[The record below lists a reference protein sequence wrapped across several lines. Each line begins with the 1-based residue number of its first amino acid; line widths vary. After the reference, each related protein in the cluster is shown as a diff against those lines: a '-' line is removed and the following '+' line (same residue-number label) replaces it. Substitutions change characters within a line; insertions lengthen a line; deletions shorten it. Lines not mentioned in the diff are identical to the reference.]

1 MPTIEKLTERVAP
14 TTPEASVAEVFAW
27 FTSHPDALAL
37 PVVVDGRP
45 VGLIDRQDFLLKL
58 AEPLGHSRY
67 ASRPIH
73 RMMDPEPAVVEYDV
87 RISAFSEA
95 VLKNTAANM
104 LRGFIVTRQ
113 GQYFGIGTAISLLHH
128 VNQAQTRQIDSL
140 TSEVSELRHIGSNSP
155 QLAQAK
161 SEFVSML
168 QREFEVPFHAI
179 QTFSHLLQQ
188 QPLSLNARQNV
199 HSILDSV
206 EDARNLLGN
215 ACDLVLLDSGSFE
228 LELEATPLRDLMDSI
243 AIEWMP
249 LAESY
254 GVTIMSSYEGDTELA
269 AMVDQKRFRKT
280 FNTLIESSL
289 RLVRNGIIEVRLKA
303 EVIDD
308 RVHLKGR
315 VRDDGPGLDPEQL
328 DKPFGDLGLAQ
339 NVSMTTAKKLLDNL
353 GGQLWFENN
362 TGRGATYA
370 FDVTVPCAINEQPV
384 AEKVA
389 YLELTDVQR
398 RPHVLIADDNTTNRV
413 VAQALCEMFGCTCET
428 VEDGLQ
434 ALEAVRISAFDL
446 ILMDIKM
453 PNMDGLQAT
462 RAIRAIPNDKGAVP
476 IIALTANADPDDAS
490 SYVAA
495 GMLCVV
501 EKPIK
506 PERLRMAMNMA
517 LAQAYENAETT
528 RIAARL

>member
-87 RISAFSEA
+87 RISAFSAA

-113 GQYFGIGTAISLLHH
+113 GQYFGIGTAISLLQH

-140 TSEVSELRHIGSNSP
+140 TSEVSELRQIGSNSP

-199 HSILDSV
+199 NSILDSV
-206 EDARNLLGN
+206 EDARN
-215 ACDLVLLDSGSFE
+215 FW
-228 LELEATPLRDLMDSI
+228 I
-243 AIEWMP
+243 A
-249 LAESY
+249 
-254 GVTIMSSYEGDTELA
+254 
-269 AMVDQKRFRKT
+269 
-280 FNTLIESSL
+280 
-289 RLVRNGIIEVRLKA
+289 VRSNSNW
-303 EVIDD
+303 
-308 RVHLKGR
+308 
-315 VRDDGPGLDPEQL
+315 
-328 DKPFGDLGLAQ
+328 KPP
-339 NVSMTTAKKLLDNL
+339 S
-353 GGQLWFENN
+353 
-362 TGRGATYA
+362 
-370 FDVTVPCAINEQPV
+370 CAI
-384 AEKVA
+384 
-389 YLELTDVQR
+389 
-398 RPHVLIADDNTTNRV
+398 
-413 VAQALCEMFGCTCET
+413 
-428 VEDGLQ
+428 
-434 ALEAVRISAFDL
+434 
-446 ILMDIKM
+446 
-453 PNMDGLQAT
+453 
-462 RAIRAIPNDKGAVP
+462 
-476 IIALTANADPDDAS
+476 
-490 SYVAA
+490 
-495 GMLCVV
+495 
-501 EKPIK
+501 
-506 PERLRMAMNMA
+506 
-517 LAQAYENAETT
+517 
-528 RIAARL
+528 